1 MTSSENGG
9 DAGVET
15 SVETNLA
22 ETASTPTKP
31 AKKVKPQPMT
41 PTEEAWDLAKTVFFA
56 VAIALV
62 LRIVIFQ
69 PFNIP
74 SGSMKPTL
82 LVGDFLVVSKPTF
95 GYSRASL
102 VYPLTR
108 LPLEGRILQGS
119 APERGDVIVFKN
131 RKDGNKD
138 YIKRVIGLPGDKIQV
153 KDGLLYIN
161 AKPVKKE
168 FVEIAKDVCGGGDAP
183 SYRETLD
190 NGVSY
195 IVQECLGDEGP
206 LDNTSVYPVPAGH
219 YFMMGDNRDQ
229 SQDSRV
235 ISAVGYIPADAV
247 VGKAE
252 RLFFSVDG
260 QKTKLWTIWNW
271 PIAIRYGRILDSV
284 E

>member
-1 MTSSENGG
+1 MSSSENSGPSVG
-9 DAGVET
+9 DQ
-15 SVETNLA
+15 SVA
-22 ETASTPTKP
+22 
-31 AKKVKPQPMT
+31 AKVPMT
-41 PTEEAWDLAKTVFFA
+41 AAEEAWDLLKTVFFA
-56 VAIALV
+56 VLIALV

-74 SGSMKPTL
+74 SGSMKPNL

-95 GYSRASL
+95 GYSKASL

-108 LPLEGRILQGS
+108 LPMEGRILAFGDPQ
-119 APERGDVIVFKN
+119 RGDIVVFKN

-138 YIKRVIGLPGDKIQV
+138 YIKRVIGLPGDTVQML
-153 KDGLLYIN
+153 GGHLHIN
-161 AKPVKKE
+161 GQPVKKE
-168 FVEIAKDVCGGGDAP
+168 FIEIASGVCGPGSDAP
-183 SYRETLD
+183 EYRETLD

-195 IVQECLGDEGP
+195 IVQECYGDDGP
-206 LDNTSVYPVPAGH
+206 LDTTSEYKVPAGH

-235 ISAVGYIPADAV
+235 IAQVGYIPRDAV
-247 VGKAE
+247 VGRAE

-260 QKTKLWTIWNW
+260 EKTSLWTVWNW
-271 PIAIRYGRILDSV
+271 PFAIRYGRIFAPV

>member
-1 MTSSENGG
+1 MSEAEKAGETGATETKLGPASHKMT
-9 DAGVET
+9 A
-15 SVETNLA
+15 A
-22 ETASTPTKP
+22 
-31 AKKVKPQPMT
+31 
-41 PTEEAWDLAKTVFFA
+41 EEAWDLAKTVFFA

-74 SGSMKPTL
+74 SGSMKPNL

-95 GYSRASL
+95 GYSKASL

-108 LPLEGRILQGS
+108 MPVEGRILQGG
-119 APERGDVIVFKN
+119 APQRGDIIVFKN

-138 YIKRVIGLPGDKIQV
+138 YIKRVIGLPGDQIQMIG
-153 KDGLLYIN
+153 GLLHIN
-161 AKPVKKE
+161 GGPVKKE
-168 FVEIAKDVCGGGDAP
+168 FIEISTDVCNGGDAP
-183 SYRETLD
+183 TYRETLD

-195 IVQECLGDEGP
+195 FVQECSGDEGA
-206 LDNTSVYPVPAGH
+206 LDNVGPYQVPANH

-235 ISAVGYIPADAV
+235 ISAVGYVPSDAL
-247 VGKAE
+247 VGRAE

-260 QKTKLWTIWNW
+260 QKTSFWTVWNW
-271 PIAIRYGRILDSV
+271 PFAIRYGRILDPV

>member
-1 MTSSENGG
+1 MT
-9 DAGVET
+9 VET
-15 SVETNLA
+15 TGAGKAKPREKRKM
-22 ETASTPTKP
+22 TAS
-31 AKKVKPQPMT
+31 
-41 PTEEAWDLAKTVFFA
+41 EEAWDLAKTVFYA

-74 SGSMKPTL
+74 SGSMKPNL
-82 LVGDFLVVSKPTF
+82 LIGDFLIVSKPTY

-108 LPLEGRILQGS
+108 LPIHGRIMARG
-119 APERGDVIVFKN
+119 PERGDIVVFKN

-138 YIKRVIGLPGDKIQV
+138 YIKRVIGLPGDEIRMV
-153 KDGLLYIN
+153 EGHLYIN
-161 AKPVKKE
+161 GVPTAKE
-168 FVEIAKDVCGGGDAP
+168 FIGNKTVLCDGRPAEIP
-183 SYRETLD
+183 TYRETLP
-190 NGVSY
+190 NGVAY
-195 IVQECLGDEGP
+195 VVDECNGDQGG
-206 LDNTSVYPVPAGH
+206 LDNRGPYRVPAGH

-235 ISAVGYIPADAV
+235 LEAVGYVAMDDI

-260 QKTKLWTIWNW
+260 AKTKLWEIWKW
-271 PIAIRYGRILDSV
+271 PFAIRYDRIFDPV
-284 E
+284 K

>member
-1 MTSSENGG
+1 MT
-9 DAGVET
+9 VET
-15 SVETNLA
+15 TSAGESKA
-22 ETASTPTKP
+22 PRAKKKMTAS
-31 AKKVKPQPMT
+31 
-41 PTEEAWDLAKTVFFA
+41 EEAWDLAKTVFYA

-74 SGSMKPTL
+74 SGSMKPNL
-82 LVGDFLVVSKPTF
+82 LIGDFLIVSKPTY

-108 LPLEGRILQGS
+108 LPIEGRVLAKGPQ
-119 APERGDVIVFKN
+119 RGDIVVFKN

-138 YIKRVIGLPGDKIQV
+138 YIKRVIGLPGDEIRMIE
-153 KDGLLYIN
+153 GLLHIN
-161 AKPVKKE
+161 GVPVAKE
-168 FVEIAKDVCGGGDAP
+168 FIGNKTAICDGRPAEIP
-183 SYRETLD
+183 TYRETLP
-190 NGVSY
+190 NGVAY
-195 IVQECLGDEGP
+195 IVDECNGDVGG
-206 LDNTSVYPVPAGH
+206 LDNRGPYQVPAGH

-235 ISAVGYIPADAV
+235 LEAVGYVPLDDI

-260 QKTKLWTIWNW
+260 SKTQFWEIWKW
-271 PIAIRYGRILDSV
+271 PFAVRYGRIFDPV
-284 E
+284 K

>member
-1 MTSSENGG
+1 MGFSLKKLFGG
-9 DAGVET
+9 GEGET
-15 SVETNLA
+15 IKTD
-22 ETASTPTKP
+22 TPK
-31 AKKVKPQPMT
+31 MT
-41 PTEEAWDLAKTVFFA
+41 PAEEAWDLAKTVMFA

-74 SGSMKPTL
+74 SGSMKPNL

-108 LPLEGRILQGS
+108 LPVEGRIFAGE
-119 APERGDVIVFKN
+119 PKRGDIVVFKN

-138 YIKRVIGLPGDKIQV
+138 YIKRVIGLPGDQIQV
-153 KDGLLYIN
+153 AQGHLFIN
-161 AKPVKKE
+161 GEPVQKE
-168 FVEIAKDVCGGGDAP
+168 FVGLAEVTCDRRPAQAP
-183 SYRETLD
+183 TYRETLD

-195 IVQECLGDEGP
+195 LVQECHGDNGH
-206 LDNTSVYPVPAGH
+206 LDNVGPYQVPAGH

-235 ISAVGYIPADAV
+235 TAQVGYVALDDV
-247 VGKAE
+247 VGRAE

-260 QKTKLWTIWNW
+260 SEAKIWQIWKW
-271 PIAIRYGRILDSV
+271 PFAIRYGRILDPV

>member
-1 MTSSENGG
+1 MGFSLKSIFGG
-9 DAGVET
+9 EKGVEGDT
-15 SVETNLA
+15 IKVEA
-22 ETASTPTKP
+22 PK
-31 AKKVKPQPMT
+31 MT
-41 PTEEAWDLAKTVFFA
+41 PAEEAWDLAKTVFFA

-74 SGSMKPTL
+74 SGSMKPNL

-108 LPLEGRILQGS
+108 LPMEGRIFSGE
-119 APERGDVIVFKN
+119 PDRGDVVVFKN
-131 RKDGNKD
+131 QKDGNKD
-138 YIKRVIGLPGDKIQV
+138 YIKRVIGMPGDEIRMIGGRLHINGSAVPKQKIN
-153 KDGLLYIN
+153 DNGG
-161 AKPVKKE
+161 
-168 FVEIAKDVCGGGDAP
+168 DCGGYTAP
-183 SYRETLD
+183 QYKETLD

-195 IVQECLGDEGP
+195 IVQECNGDNSR
-206 LDNTSVYPVPAGH
+206 LDNVGPYQVPAGH

-235 ISAVGYIPADAV
+235 TAQVGYVPLDDI
-247 VGKAE
+247 VGRAE

-260 QKTKLWTIWNW
+260 SEAAIWQIWKW
-271 PIAIRYGRILDSV
+271 PFSIRYGRILSSV